1 MVNYLAPIDL
11 EDEHLSA
18 GVIETTVQMATGVD
32 GAKIYLMTVI
42 PGIVAGIDQRYAI
55 RGEMH
60 GSTDYPLQQWKDEAA
75 EKLQEIADKLIPK
88 ALQAGVVVENGT
100 VYREVVEAAKDL
112 DISHIVMGAHRP
124 SLADF
129 LLGPNSARVARH
141 AGCSVT
147 VVREVGIRPN

>member
-1 MVNYLAPIDL
+1 MPNYLAPIDL
-11 EDEHLSA
+11 EDAELSE
-18 GVIETTVQMATGVD
+18 GIIKKTVEMATGVK

-42 PGIVAGIDQRYAI
+42 PGIVPGINPLYAV

-60 GSTDYPLQQWKDEAA
+60 GSAEYPLQEWKDEAA
-75 EKLQEIADKLIPK
+75 RELRKIAKKTVPK
-88 ALQAGVVVENGT
+88 EMLAGVVVENGT

-112 DISHIVMGAHRP
+112 NIDHIVMGAHSP

-147 VVREVGIRPN
+147 VVRG

>member
-1 MVNYLAPIDL
+1 MTNYLASIDL
-11 EDEHLSA
+11 AEEESWQS
-18 GVIETTVQMATGVD
+18 IIKKTVDMATGLE
-32 GAKIYLMTVI
+32 GSQIYLMTVI
-42 PGIVAGIDQRYAI
+42 PGITPLVDARYAI

-60 GSTDYPLQQWKDEAA
+60 GSEEYPLQQWKDDA
-75 EKLQEIADKLIPK
+75 EKKLKEIADKHIPK
-88 ALQAGVVVENGT
+88 ALYAGVVVENGT

-112 DISHIVMGAHRP
+112 NIDQIVMGAHRP

-147 VVREVGIRPN
+147 VVRD

>member
-1 MVNYLAPIDL
+1 MTNYLASIDL
-11 EDEHLSA
+11 AEEESWQS
-18 GVIETTVQMATGVD
+18 IIKKTVDMATGLK
-32 GAKIYLMTVI
+32 GSQIYLMTVI
-42 PGIVAGIDQRYAI
+42 PGITPLVDARYAI

-60 GSTDYPLQQWKDEAA
+60 GSEEYPLQQWKDDA
-75 EKLQEIADKLIPK
+75 EKKLKEIADKHIPK
-88 ALQAGVVVENGT
+88 DLYAGVVVENGT

-112 DISHIVMGAHRP
+112 NIDQIVMGAHRP

-147 VVREVGIRPN
+147 VVRD

>member
-1 MVNYLAPIDL
+1 MANYLAPIDL
-11 EDEHLSA
+11 EDDVLTE
-18 GVIETTVQMATGVD
+18 GVIKKTVEMATGVK

-42 PGIVAGIDQRYAI
+42 PGIQPGIDQRYAI

-60 GSTDYPLQQWKDEAA
+60 GSTEYPLQEWKDEAA
-75 EKLQEIADKLIPK
+75 RDLQKIANKLIPK
-88 ALQAGVVVENGT
+88 AMQGGVVVENGT
-100 VYREVVEAAKDL
+100 VYREIVEAAKDL
-112 DISHIVMGAHRP
+112 KIDHIVMGAHRP

-147 VVREVGIRPN
+147 VVRE

>member
-1 MVNYLAPIDL
+1 
-11 EDEHLSA
+11 
-18 GVIETTVQMATGVD
+18 MATGVP

-42 PGIVAGIDQRYAI
+42 PGIKPGIDQRYAI

-60 GSTDYPLQQWKDEAA
+60 GSTDYPLQEWKDQAA
-75 EKLQEIADKLIPK
+75 KE
-88 ALQAGVVVENGT
+88 LQAIANKSVPKEMHGGVVVENGT
-100 VYREVVEAAKDL
+100 VYREIVEAAKDL
-112 DISHIVMGAHRP
+112 DIEHIVMGAHSP

-147 VVREVGIRPN
+147 VVRE

>member
-1 MVNYLAPIDL
+1 MANYLASIDL

-18 GVIETTVQMATGVD
+18 GVIEKTVQMATGVP
-32 GAKIYLMTVI
+32 GAKVYLMTVI
-42 PGIVAGIDQRYAI
+42 PGISPGIVPLYAV

-60 GSTDYPLQQWKDEAA
+60 GSAEYPLQQWKDDAA
-75 EKLQEIADKLIPK
+75 KVLQEIADKKIPK
-88 ALQAGVVVENGT
+88 EMQGGVVVENGT

-112 DISHIVMGAHRP
+112 DIEHIVMGAHRP
-124 SLADF
+124 SLSDF

-147 VVREVGIRPN
+147 VVRG

>member
-1 MVNYLAPIDL
+1 MTNYLASIDL
-11 EDEHLSA
+11 AEEESWQS
-18 GVIETTVQMATGVD
+18 IIKKTVDMATGLE
-32 GAKIYLMTVI
+32 GSQIYLMTVI
-42 PGIVAGIDQRYAI
+42 PGITPLVDARYAI

-60 GSTDYPLQQWKDEAA
+60 GSEEYPLQQWKDDA
-75 EKLQEIADKLIPK
+75 EKKLKEIADKHIPK
-88 ALQAGVVVENGT
+88 NLYAGVVVENGT

-112 DISHIVMGAHRP
+112 NIDQIVMGAHRP

-147 VVREVGIRPN
+147 VVRD

>member
-1 MVNYLAPIDL
+1 MSNYLAPVDL
-11 EDEHLSA
+11 DDEELTPR
-18 GVIETTVQMATGVD
+18 VIKKTVEMATGVD

-42 PGIVAGIDQRYAI
+42 PGIIAGLDQRYAI

-60 GSTDYPLQQWKDEAA
+60 GSTEYPLQEWKDQAA
-75 EKLQEIADKLIPK
+75 KELKDMAKKSVPK
-88 ALQAGVVVENGT
+88 EMLGGVVVENGT
-100 VYREVVEAAKDL
+100 IYREIVEAAKDL
-112 DISHIVMGAHRP
+112 NIDHIVMGAHSP

-147 VVREVGIRPN
+147 VVRA

>member
-1 MVNYLAPIDL
+1 MSNYLAPIDL
-11 EDEHLSA
+11 EDQHLSA
-18 GVIETTVQMATGVD
+18 GVIEKTVQMATGVP

-42 PGIVAGIDQRYAI
+42 PGITPGIDQRYAI

-60 GSTDYPLQQWKDEAA
+60 GSTEYPLQEWKDQAARELEA
-75 EKLQEIADKLIPK
+75 IASKSIPK
-88 ALQAGVVVENGT
+88 EMQAGVVVENGT
-100 VYREVVEAAKDL
+100 VYREIVEAAKDL
-112 DISHIVMGAHRP
+112 DIDHIVMGAHSP

-147 VVREVGIRPN
+147 VIRG